1 MYTYLLVSNVLIQ
14 LRRTALW
21 LVQARNGNL
30 KIGSG
35 LYVASAGFSF
45 DAAGIR
51 EHTIIT
57 RVGTTRTTSLQNF
70 QEAMAAVADGTTVV
84 VHFYNIGDRHN
95 VQVVSVRV
103 NHRWFPM
110 KQWHRN
116 DITGLWDSS
125 NFRDNFGSNS
135 LSQEKALPAKKSDQE
150 VNFKLLKV
158 PEIAAPV
165 GFTLNLSPAANRVIP
180 SLCKVTFNVLHAI
193 DGVHEWHFTG
203 CGLVVCA
210 QRGLV
215 LVDRNTITIG
225 LGEVTVSFATSVEV
239 PARVVF
245 MHPFHNFALV
255 QYDPRNFE
263 PGTIQSAIFG
273 GDSHDD
279 DAIGLKPGDSLEFV
293 GLCRSN
299 TDTCMSQSVRVSEIS
314 CVAIPQAH
322 TPRFRAVNED
332 IVKFEEVLRK
342 CMPCLSNVSLLL
354 GCLQVLSDASLYLF
368 VCSWPLCQSICSLIF
383 IPDRIRLT
391 IAISFYTGH
400 LEKYWWGLY

>member
-1 MYTYLLVSNVLIQ
+1 MC
-14 LRRTALW
+14 

-45 DAAGIR
+45 DAAGVK
-51 EHTIIT
+51 EHSIVA
-57 RVGTTRTTSLQNF
+57 RVGTTRTTSLQEF
-70 QEAMAAVADGTTVV
+70 QKAMAAVADGNTVV
-84 VHFYNIGDRHN
+84 VRFYNIGDRHN

-116 DITGLWDSS
+116 DTTGLWDSINYNDTLAS
-125 NFRDNFGSNS
+125 RSE
-135 LSQEKALPAKKSDQE
+135 SQGLALQSDDGNQE
-150 VNFKLLKV
+150 ISVKLLPV
-158 PEIAAPV
+158 QEIAAPV
-165 GFTLNLSPAANRVIP
+165 GLTLNLSAAANRVIP

-210 QRGLV
+210 KRGLV

-225 LGEVTVSFATSVEV
+225 LGEVTVSFAASVEV
-239 PARVVF
+239 PARIVF

-263 PGTIQSAIFG
+263 TGTIQSAVLG
-273 GDSHDD
+273 GDCSNG

-299 TDTCMSQSVRVSEIS
+299 TDTCMSQAVRVSEIS
-314 CVAIPQAH
+314 CVAIPQAS
-322 TPRFRAVNED
+322 TPRFRAANED
-332 IVKFEEVLRK
+332 IVKFEEVTRQYTS
-342 CMPCLSNVSLLL
+342 CLSKPS
-354 GCLQVLSDASLYLF
+354 S
-368 VCSWPLCQSICSLIF
+368 
-383 IPDRIRLT
+383 
-391 IAISFYTGH
+391 
-400 LEKYWWGLY
+400 